1 MRAIAPPAFL
11 PGPNMTPMID
21 CVFLLMIFFMV
32 TTDLA
37 SSGTLELQLPEAD
50 AATPDKEEDLKALI
64 SVDVIDLAHPPAGTP
79 ALDPERPPILLEGRQ
94 VESLEALRVAL
105 RRRSDPVK
113 FPDLTQPVLAG
124 IGLRPSARHLRIR
137 CDRVQLFSWVS
148 AIMDLAGVRGGP
160 SEKDQSPLIRH
171 IEVDVLEGRGA
182 R

>member
-37 SSGTLELQLPEAD
+37 SSGSLELQLPEAD
-50 AATPDKEEDLKALI
+50 AATPDTEEHQKTVI

-79 ALDPERPPILLEGRQ
+79 ALDHRRPPILLEGRQ
-94 VESLEALRVAL
+94 VESLESLRVAL

-113 FPDLTQPVLAG
+113 FPDLTQPEVAG
-124 IGLRPSARHLRIR
+124 LGLRPSMRRLRIR

-148 AIMDLAGVRGGP
+148 AVMELAGVRGGP
-160 SEKDQSPLIRH
+160 AEREESPLIRH
-171 IEVDVLEGRGA
+171 IEVAVLEGRGE